1 MEATTTLET
10 EHNAVL
16 YVLDELECASA
27 AAASGKSVPNDVFSD
42 VEAFF
47 RVFVTRCHH
56 GKEEAEVFPKL
67 LAAGN
72 PLPRQ
77 LEQEHEH
84 GRQLEHTYA
93 QAVAS
98 YVPGDRALGTAVQQS
113 TAAYSAFLR
122 THIATETAELF
133 PAMQRHPLSQ
143 DEALVEAF
151 ERVQTERIGAGV
163 HERLHGM
170 IGGLKARIDPWIS

>member
-16 YVLDELECASA
+16 YVLDELDRATA
-27 AAASGKSVPNDVFSD
+27 AAALGKSVPKDIFSD
-42 VEAFF
+42 VEEFF
-47 RVFVTRCHH
+47 RVFVTQCHH

-77 LEQEHEH
+77 LEQEHEQ
-84 GRQLEHTYA
+84 GRRLEHTYA
-93 QAVAS
+93 HAVAS
-98 YVPGDRALGTAVQQS
+98 YVPGDRGLGTAVQHS
-113 TAAYSAFLR
+113 AAAYSVFLR
-122 THIATETAELF
+122 KHIATETAELF
-133 PAMQRHPLSQ
+133 PAMQRHLLSQ
-143 DEALVEAF
+143 DQALVEAF
-151 ERVQTERIGAGV
+151 ELVETEQIGAGV

-170 IGGLKARIDPWIS
+170 IGGLKGRIDPWIS